1 MIVDKADYLDK
12 MENLL
17 NNTRKY
23 EKFNRILNFAANQE
37 KRVNNVYKNLLR
49 LIVYLR
55 KQGDLLNQLGLG
67 QA

>member
-23 EKFNRILNFAANQE
+23 EKFKRILNFAANQE